1 MTQKLIV
8 ITFICLLSAEHYFC
22 AQTTREPR
30 SVESDETVVT
40 ESPVENLAENN
51 FISNAARA
59 QFEREALNE
68 TIIFLNTLFRSQIDY
83 FSKVREFLPATVK
96 RVADINK
103 YIERLQKAI
112 LADSVQEKDNM
123 WRDTFVKFSESAF
136 LLNNEKDTGVS
147 NIRYLEI
154 LNDAGLEETT
164 KKFLTDVTVYFWKMA
179 KASGKVVETT
189 IDEQIEKWKKELI
202 TTNL

>member
-1 MTQKLIV
+1 MKVHEETRNDAETNCNHLYLPAKCGGKTQYNLGVVYQNKIYIFMIPV
-8 ITFICLLSAEHYFC
+8 TQHYFC

-123 WRDTFVKFSESAF
+123 WRDTFVK
-136 LLNNEKDTGVS
+136 VS
-147 NIRYLEI
+147 GMNFQFINVL
-154 LNDAGLEETT
+154 
-164 KKFLTDVTVYFWKMA
+164 
-179 KASGKVVETT
+179 
-189 IDEQIEKWKKELI
+189 
-202 TTNL
+202 